1 MALTGQCGIRDE
13 RRHGVPEPRARFD
26 PMAQTSDGRRI
37 GSLDLYLKEIAQ
49 HPLLEREEEVTLARR
64 IREGDEEALN
74 RLVAA
79 NLRFV
84 VTVAKRYRNHGVPF
98 ADLVNEGNL
107 GLMRAARRFDETK
120 GVRFISYAVWWI
132 RQAMLQA
139 IAEQSRIVRVPVGRM
154 DQANRVTRVARA
166 LSQRLGRRATAE
178 EIGIELDLS
187 AEEVQSA
194 LEMKGG
200 YVSLD
205 APVPEADE
213 TSMLEL
219 IPDREGEE
227 PDQRAQRAALKGVL
241 EASLTH
247 LPDREALV
255 LKLYFGLDG
264 AEPHTLE
271 SIGREFGVSRERVR
285 QIKDRALIRLRL
297 GSTGRVLENFR

>member
-1 MALTGQCGIRDE
+1 MARKADATGGN
-13 RRHGVPEPRARFD
+13 
-26 PMAQTSDGRRI
+26 
-37 GSLDLYLKEIAQ
+37 SLDLYLREIAG
-49 HPLLEREEEVTLARR
+49 HPILTREEEVHLAQA
-64 IREGDEEALN
+64 IRGGDENALN
-74 RLVAA
+74 ELVAA

-84 VTVAKRYRNHGVPF
+84 VTVAKRYRNHGVAF

-132 RQAMLQA
+132 RQAMMQA

-154 DQANRVTRVARA
+154 DEANKVVKTSRR
-166 LSQRLGRRATAE
+166 LSQELGRRATP
-178 EIGIELDLS
+178 
-187 AEEVQSA
+187 EEVGMELGLSPEAVQRA
-194 LEMKGG
+194 TNMQAG

-205 APVPEADE
+205 APVPDTED

-227 PDQRAQRAALKGVL
+227 PDERTQRQALRDVL

-247 LPDREALV
+247 LPDREARI

-264 AEPHTLE
+264 EEPHTLE
-271 SIGREFGVSRERVR
+271 QIGRQFSVSRERIR
-285 QIKDRALIRLRL
+285 QIKDRALVRLRL
-297 GSTGRVLENFR
+297 GATGRVLESFRDR

>member
-1 MALTGQCGIRDE
+1 
-13 RRHGVPEPRARFD
+13 
-26 PMAQTSDGRRI
+26 MAQKVDGTGG
-37 GSLDLYLKEIAQ
+37 GSLDMYLREIAG
-49 HPLLEREEEVTLARR
+49 HPILEREDEIRLAQA
-64 IREGDEEALN
+64 IRDGDEEAIN

-84 VTVAKRYRNHGVPF
+84 VTVAKRYRNHGVAF

-132 RQAMLQA
+132 RQAMMQA

-154 DQANRVTRVARA
+154 DEANRVVRSARR
-166 LSQRLGRRATAE
+166 LSQQLGRRATPDE
-178 EIGIELDLS
+178 VGVELGLS
-187 AEEVQSA
+187 PEDVQRAFGMQS
-194 LEMKGG
+194 G

-205 APVPEADE
+205 APVPDTED

-227 PDQRAQRAALKGVL
+227 PDVRTQREALRDVL
-241 EASLTH
+241 ESSLTH
-247 LPDREALV
+247 LPAREAHI

-264 AEPHTLE
+264 EEPHTLE
-271 SIGREFGVSRERVR
+271 QIGKKFTVSRERIR
-285 QIKDRALIRLRL
+285 QIKDRALVRLRL
-297 GSTGRVLENFR
+297 GATGRVLESFRDH

>member
-1 MALTGQCGIRDE
+1 
-13 RRHGVPEPRARFD
+13 
-26 PMAQTSDGRRI
+26 MAQTGDRSG
-37 GSLDLYLKEIAQ
+37 GSLDLYLREIAG
-49 HPLLEREEEVTLARR
+49 HPILSRDDEVRLARE
-64 IREGDEEALN
+64 IRQGDPQALN

-84 VTVAKRYRNHGVPF
+84 VTVAKRYRNHGVAF

-132 RQAMLQA
+132 RQAMMQA
-139 IAEQSRIVRVPVGRM
+139 IAEQSRIVRIPVGRM
-154 DQANRVTRVARA
+154 DEANRVIRTGRRLAQELGRRPTPEEIGLELELSPEAVQRA
-166 LSQRLGRRATAE
+166 LSMH
-178 EIGIELDLS
+178 S
-187 AEEVQSA
+187 
-194 LEMKGG
+194 G

-205 APVPEADE
+205 APVPETED

-227 PDQRAQRAALKGVL
+227 PEERTHREALRDVL

-247 LPDREALV
+247 LPEREARI

-264 AEPHTLE
+264 EEPHTLE
-271 SIGREFGVSRERVR
+271 QIGSEFSVSRERIR
-285 QIKDRALIRLRL
+285 QIKDRALVRLRL
-297 GSTGRVLENFR
+297 GSTGRVLASFRDR

>member
-1 MALTGQCGIRDE
+1 VDTVVQAMARKPQDK
-13 RRHGVPEPRARFD
+13 HP
-26 PMAQTSDGRRI
+26 
-37 GSLDLYLKEIAQ
+37 GSLDLYLKEISE
-49 HPLLEREEEVTLARR
+49 HPLLERQEEVELARL
-64 IREGDEEALN
+64 IREGDEDALN

-84 VTVAKRYRNHGVPF
+84 VTVAKRYRNHGVAF
-98 ADLVNEGNL
+98 GDLVNEGNL
-107 GLMRAARRFDETK
+107 GLIRAARRFDETK

-132 RQAMLQA
+132 RQAVMQA

-154 DQANRVTRVARA
+154 DQANRVARTA
-166 LSQRLGRRATAE
+166 RTLSQQLGRRATPE
-178 EIGIELDLS
+178 EIGVELSLAPD
-187 AEEVQSA
+187 EVQRA
-194 LEMKGG
+194 MEMKGG

-205 APVPEADE
+205 APMPNGED

-219 IPDREGEE
+219 IPDTEGEG
-227 PDQRAQRAALKGVL
+227 PDQKAQREALRDVL

-247 LPDREALV
+247 LPEREALV

-264 AEPHTLE
+264 EEPHTLE

-297 GSTGRVLENFR
+297 GSTGRVLESFR

>member
-1 MALTGQCGIRDE
+1 MARK
-13 RRHGVPEPRARFD
+13 
-26 PMAQTSDGRRI
+26 SDDSGG
-37 GSLDLYLKEIAQ
+37 GSLDLYLREIAG
-49 HPLLEREEEVTLARR
+49 HPILDREDEVRLARA
-64 IREGDEEALN
+64 IRDGDEEALN

-84 VTVAKRYRNHGVPF
+84 VTVAKRYRHHGVAF

-132 RQAMLQA
+132 RQAMMQA

-154 DQANRVTRVARA
+154 DQANKVVRTARR
-166 LSQRLGRRATAE
+166 LSQDLGRKA
-178 EIGIELDLS
+178 S
-187 AEEVQSA
+187 AEEVGMELGMTPEEVQRAMGMQS
-194 LEMKGG
+194 G

-205 APVPEADE
+205 APVPDTED

-227 PDQRAQRAALKGVL
+227 PDERTQREALRDVL

-247 LPDREALV
+247 LPDREAHI

-264 AEPHTLE
+264 EEPHTLE
-271 SIGREFGVSRERVR
+271 AIGRRFSVSRERIR
-285 QIKDRALIRLRL
+285 QIKDRALVRLRL
-297 GSTGRVLENFR
+297 GATGRVLDAFRDR

>member
-1 MALTGQCGIRDE
+1 MARKPQDK
-13 RRHGVPEPRARFD
+13 HP
-26 PMAQTSDGRRI
+26 
-37 GSLDLYLKEIAQ
+37 GSLDLYLKEISE
-49 HPLLEREEEVTLARR
+49 HPLLERQEEVELARL
-64 IREGDEEALN
+64 IREGDEDALN

-84 VTVAKRYRNHGVPF
+84 VTVAKRYRNHGVAF
-98 ADLVNEGNL
+98 GDLVNEGNL
-107 GLMRAARRFDETK
+107 GLIRAARRFDETK

-132 RQAMLQA
+132 RQAVMQA

-154 DQANRVTRVARA
+154 DQANRVARTA
-166 LSQRLGRRATAE
+166 RTLSQQLGRRATPE
-178 EIGIELDLS
+178 EIGVELSLAPD
-187 AEEVQSA
+187 EVQRA
-194 LEMKGG
+194 MEMKGG

-205 APVPEADE
+205 APMPNGED

-219 IPDREGEE
+219 IPDTEGEG
-227 PDQRAQRAALKGVL
+227 PDQKAQREALRDVL

-247 LPDREALV
+247 LPEREALV

-264 AEPHTLE
+264 EEPHTLE

-297 GSTGRVLENFR
+297 GSTGRVLESFR

>member
-1 MALTGQCGIRDE
+1 
-13 RRHGVPEPRARFD
+13 
-26 PMAQTSDGRRI
+26 MAQTGDRSG
-37 GSLDLYLKEIAQ
+37 GSLDLYLREIAG
-49 HPLLEREEEVTLARR
+49 HPILSREDEVRLARE
-64 IREGDEEALN
+64 IRQGDPEALN

-84 VTVAKRYRNHGVPF
+84 VTVAKRYRNHGVAF

-132 RQAMLQA
+132 RQAMMQA
-139 IAEQSRIVRVPVGRM
+139 IAEQSRIVRIPVGRM
-154 DQANRVTRVARA
+154 DEANRVVRTARR
-166 LSQRLGRRATAE
+166 LGQELGRRATPDE
-178 EIGIELDLS
+178 VGVELDMSPEAVQRALS
-187 AEEVQSA
+187 MHS
-194 LEMKGG
+194 G

-205 APVPEADE
+205 APVPDTED

-227 PDQRAQRAALKGVL
+227 PEERTHREALRDVL

-247 LPDREALV
+247 LPEREARI

-264 AEPHTLE
+264 EEPHTLE
-271 SIGREFGVSRERVR
+271 QIGAEFSVSRERIR
-285 QIKDRALIRLRL
+285 QIKDRALVRLRL
-297 GSTGRVLENFR
+297 GATGRVLASFRDR